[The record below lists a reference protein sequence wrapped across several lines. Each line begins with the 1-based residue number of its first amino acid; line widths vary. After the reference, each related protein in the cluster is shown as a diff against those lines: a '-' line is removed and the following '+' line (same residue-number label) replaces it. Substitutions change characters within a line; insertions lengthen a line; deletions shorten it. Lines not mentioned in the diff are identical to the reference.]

1 MIKNYLTVAIRNLM
15 RHKLYT
21 SINVLGLAIGL
32 ACGILILLYIQQEFA
47 VNRSHTLG
55 DRIYKVIREER
66 SSTQTTYSSG
76 TSGALG
82 PVLKET
88 FPEVETTVRIW
99 RRGGWGVSAK
109 YGERTGQY
117 SFALVDD
124 NFLDVFD
131 FPLIKGDLETAFRT
145 PYSVVI
151 TDDMAQHL
159 FGDIDPMG
167 KTFSIDNVS
176 FPGEYTVTGIVKAPH
191 LSSGLYFQILS
202 TTIPSVEETQDV
214 WTLWRPTQSWR
225 PVNTYVLLKT
235 GQNAETLQAKM
246 QSLIKQYMGD
256 EVAAQHKSHW
266 PHYPLQSLIKQYMGD
281 EVAAKNT
288 YYLQPLHR
296 VYLHGESDFN
306 PTADSPM
313 QHIYMLAAIGLILV
327 VIACVNFTNLAT
339 ARAVTRKREVG
350 VRKVVGAHRPQLMVQ
365 FLSESLLLTC
375 SALLIALALV
385 EICLPL
391 FNQFVR
397 GDLHLNAAIVMAGA
411 PAVLALTLLVGLLAG
426 WYPAFF
432 LSSFRPVTALKSSA
446 SSSPGSTGL
455 KKGLVVFQFGMS
467 ILLVICT
474 LVVYQQLRF
483 IDTKDMGFARDHIV
497 SLPIFVQDFAGEPN
511 PQKRLSARHQMV
523 KQVFLEHPNILSA
536 SALRYRIIG
545 YSGRLRLAWPDG
557 DRTKERTFR
566 INEVDDSF
574 FETFEIPVL
583 RGRAFSAAIASDT
596 SQAIILNETAVRLL
610 GWEDDPIGKQIV
622 LPAYDNLS
630 LTVIGVVKDYH
641 NLTLREEIAPMGFL
655 ARWKMFYALA
665 LRIRPENTAQ
675 TLSFLETQ
683 WKRFV
688 PDVPFEYHFLDE
700 IIDWIY
706 FNEQLTGKMLG
717 IFSLLAIFVACLG
730 LFGLAAFMVQSRTKE
745 IGVRKVLG
753 ASTSHLVM
761 LLSRE
766 FIFLVLLANGIA
778 WPIAYYLMH
787 NWLSGF
793 AYQTDLNALP
803 FVASAIMAL
812 IIAFGTVSM
821 QAIRAARSNPIDALR
836 YE

>member
-32 ACGILILLYIQQEFA
+32 ACSILILLYIQQEFA

-66 SSTQTTYSSG
+66 GSTQTTYGSG

-82 PVLKET
+82 PALKET
-88 FPEVETTVRIW
+88 FPEVETTGRIW
-99 RRGGWGVSAK
+99 RWGVSAQ
-109 YGERTGQY
+109 YGERQGRY
-117 SFALVDD
+117 LLALIDD

-131 FPLIKGDLETAFRT
+131 FPLINGDLETAFRT

-151 TDDMAQHL
+151 SDDMAQHL

-176 FPGEYTVTGIVKAPH
+176 FPGEYTVTGIVKAPP
-191 LSSGLYFQILS
+191 LSSRLYFEILS
-202 TTIPSVEETQDV
+202 TTMTPVLETQEV
-214 WTLWRPTQSWR
+214 WTMWRPLQSWR
-225 PVNTYVLLKT
+225 PVNTYVLLKA
-235 GQNAETLQAKM
+235 GQTAETLQAKM

-256 EVAAQHKSHW
+256 EVA
-266 PHYPLQSLIKQYMGD
+266 
-281 EVAAKNT
+281 EKNA
-288 YYLQPLHR
+288 YHLQPLHR
-296 VYLHGESDFN
+296 VYLYRESDFN
-306 PTADSPM
+306 PTANSPIEK
-313 QHIYMLAAIGLILV
+313 IYMLAAIGLILV

-385 EICLPL
+385 ELFLPL

-397 GDLHLNAAIVMAGA
+397 GDLHLNATTVMVGA

-446 SSSPGSTGL
+446 SSSSGSTGL

-474 LVVYQQLRF
+474 LIVYQQLRF
-483 IDTKDMGFARDHIV
+483 IETKDMGFARDHIV
-497 SLPIFVQDFAGEPN
+497 MLRIFLRDFQKEPN
-511 PQKRLSARHQMV
+511 PQMRLSARHQMV
-523 KQVFLEHPNILSA
+523 KQVFLEHPNILSV
-536 SALRYRIIG
+536 SALRYDIAG
-545 YSGRLRLAWPDG
+545 YGGRPRLIWPDG
-557 DRTKERTFR
+557 DRTKERTLR

-574 FETFEIPVL
+574 FETFNIPVL
-583 RGRAFSAAIASDT
+583 RGRAFSADVASDT

-610 GWEDDPIGKQIV
+610 GWEDDPIGKQIES
-622 LPAYDNLS
+622 PGFPNKT

-641 NLTLREEIAPMGFL
+641 SLTLREEIAPMGFV
-655 ARWKMFYALA
+655 ARWRLFYSLA
-665 LRIRPENTAQ
+665 LRIRSENTAQ

-683 WKRFV
+683 WKHFV
-688 PDVPFEYHFLDE
+688 PDAPFEHMFLDE
-700 IIDWIY
+700 RIDGIY
-706 FNEQLTGKMLG
+706 INEQLTGKMLG
-717 IFSLLAIFVACLG
+717 VFSLLAIFVACLG

-753 ASTSHLVM
+753 ASTPHLVL

-766 FIFLVLLANGIA
+766 FLFLVLLANGIA

-787 NWLSGF
+787 DWLSGF
-793 AYQTDLNALP
+793 AYQTALNVLP

-812 IIAFGTVSM
+812 IIAFGTVSI

>member
-47 VNRSHTLG
+47 VNRAHTLG
-55 DRIYKVIREER
+55 DRIYKVIREQR
-66 SSTQTTYSSG
+66 GSTQTTYEEG

-82 PVLKET
+82 PVVKET

-99 RRGGWGVSAK
+99 RWTVSTQ
-109 YGERTGQY
+109 YGERKGRY
-117 SFALVDD
+117 SFALIDD

-159 FGDIDPMG
+159 FGDADPMG
-167 KTFSIDNVS
+167 RTFSIDNRS

-191 LSSGLYFQILS
+191 LSSGFYFQILS
-202 TTIPSVEETQDV
+202 TTIPPVEETQEA
-214 WTLWRPTQSWR
+214 WAMWRPTQSWR
-225 PVNTYVLLKT
+225 PVRTFVLLKA

-246 QSLIKQYMGD
+246 QPLIKQYMGD
-256 EVAAQHKSHW
+256 
-266 PHYPLQSLIKQYMGD
+266 D
-281 EVAAKNT
+281 VAAKNT
-288 YYLQPLHR
+288 YHLQPLHR
-296 VYLHGESDFN
+296 VYLYGESDFN
-306 PTADSPM
+306 PTANSPI
-313 QHIYMLAAIGLILV
+313 QQIYMLTAIGLILV

-350 VRKVVGAHRPQLMVQ
+350 VRKVVGAHRPQLMIQ
-365 FLSESLLLTC
+365 FLSESLLLT
-375 SALLIALALV
+375 SAALLIALALV
-385 EICLPL
+385 ELSLPL

-397 GDLHLNAAIVMAGA
+397 GYDLHLNATTVLAGA

-446 SSSPGSTGL
+446 SSSSGSTGL

-483 IDTKDMGFARDHIV
+483 IETKDMGFARDHIV
-497 SLPIFVQDFAGEPN
+497 RLPIFVHDFAGEPN
-511 PQKRLSARHQMV
+511 PQMRLSARHQMV
-523 KQVFLEHPNILSA
+523 KQAFLEHPNILSA
-536 SALRYRIIG
+536 SALRYDITG

-557 DRTKERTFR
+557 DPTKERTFR

-574 FETFEIPVL
+574 FETFDIPVL
-583 RGRAFSAAIASDT
+583 RGRAFSADVASDT

-655 ARWKMFYALA
+655 ARWKMFYSLV
-665 LRIRPENTAQ
+665 LRIRPEETAQ

-688 PDVPFEYHFLDE
+688 PDAPFEHHFLDE
-700 IIDWIY
+700 IIDWVY

-753 ASTSHLVM
+753 ASTPHLVM

-766 FIFLVLLANGIA
+766 FIFLVLLANLIA
-778 WPIAYYLMH
+778 WPIAYYLMRD
-787 NWLSGF
+787 WLSGF
-793 AYQTDLNALP
+793 AYQTDLNILP
-803 FVASAIMAL
+803 FVTSAIMAL

>member
-32 ACGILILLYIQQEFA
+32 ACGILILLYIQQEFSVDRTHA
-47 VNRSHTLG
+47 LG

-66 SSTQTTYSSG
+66 GSTQTTYEEG

-82 PVLKET
+82 PVLEET

-99 RRGGWGVSAK
+99 RWGVSAK
-109 YGERTGQY
+109 YGDHKNLYTL
-117 SFALVDD
+117 ALVDD

-131 FPLIKGDLETAFRT
+131 FPFIKGDPKTAFRT
-145 PYSVVI
+145 PYSAVI

-159 FGDIDPMG
+159 FGDADPMG
-167 KTFSIDNVS
+167 QTVSVDNRN

-191 LSSGLYFQILS
+191 LLS
-202 TTIPSVEETQDV
+202 DLQFHLLTTTIPSVEETQEV
-214 WTLWRPTQSWR
+214 WTVWLPRQSWR
-225 PVNTYVLLKT
+225 PVKTFVLLKV
-235 GQNAETLQAKM
+235 GQTAEILQAKM
-246 QSLIKQYMGD
+246 Q
-256 EVAAQHKSHW
+256 
-266 PHYPLQSLIKQYMGD
+266 PLIKQYMGD

-288 YYLQPLHR
+288 YHLQPLHR
-296 VYLHGESDFN
+296 VYLYGESDFN
-306 PTADSPM
+306 PAANSPI
-313 QHIYMLAAIGLILV
+313 QQIYMLVAIGLILV

-339 ARAVTRKREVG
+339 ARAVTRQREVG

-385 EICLPL
+385 ELCLPL

-397 GDLHLNAAIVMAGA
+397 GDLHLNADTVIIGA

-446 SSSPGSTGL
+446 SSSSGSTGL

-483 IDTKDMGFARDHIV
+483 IDTKDMGFTRDHIV
-497 SLPIFVQDFAGEPN
+497 SLPIFAHDRQHEFD

-536 SALRYRIIG
+536 SALRYDISG
-545 YSGRLRLAWPDG
+545 YGGRPRLIWPDG
-557 DRTKERTFR
+557 DRTKERTIR

-574 FETFEIPVL
+574 FETFNIPVL
-583 RGRAFSAAIASDT
+583 RGRAFSADVASDT

-610 GWEDDPIGKQIV
+610 GWEDDPIGKQIL
-622 LPAYDNLS
+622 LPAYGNLPP

-641 NLTLREEIAPMGFL
+641 GLTLREEIAPMGFIGKWRL
-655 ARWKMFYALA
+655 FVSLA

-683 WKRFV
+683 WKHFL
-688 PDVPFEYHFLDE
+688 PEVPFASHFLDE
-700 IIDWIY
+700 IIQWYY

-717 IFSLLAIFVACLG
+717 VFSLLAIFVACLG

-753 ASTSHLVM
+753 ASTPHLVI

-766 FIFLVLLANGIA
+766 FILLILLANLIA
-778 WPIAYYLMH
+778 WPIAYYLMRD
-787 NWLSGF
+787 WLSGF
-793 AYQTDLNALP
+793 AYQTNLNVLP

-812 IIAFGTVSM
+812 IIAFGTVSL

>member
-1 MIKNYLTVAIRNLM
+1 M
-15 RHKLYT
+15 
-21 SINVLGLAIGL
+21 
-32 ACGILILLYIQQEFA
+32 
-47 VNRSHTLG
+47 
-55 DRIYKVIREER
+55 
-66 SSTQTTYSSG
+66 
-76 TSGALG
+76 
-82 PVLKET
+82 
-88 FPEVETTVRIW
+88 
-99 RRGGWGVSAK
+99 
-109 YGERTGQY
+109 
-117 SFALVDD
+117 
-124 NFLDVFD
+124 
-131 FPLIKGDLETAFRT
+131 
-145 PYSVVI
+145 
-151 TDDMAQHL
+151 
-159 FGDIDPMG
+159 
-167 KTFSIDNVS
+167 
-176 FPGEYTVTGIVKAPH
+176 
-191 LSSGLYFQILS
+191 
-202 TTIPSVEETQDV
+202 
-214 WTLWRPTQSWR
+214 
-225 PVNTYVLLKT
+225 
-235 GQNAETLQAKM
+235 
-246 QSLIKQYMGD
+246 
-256 EVAAQHKSHW
+256 
-266 PHYPLQSLIKQYMGD
+266 
-281 EVAAKNT
+281 
-288 YYLQPLHR
+288 
-296 VYLHGESDFN
+296 
-306 PTADSPM
+306 
-313 QHIYMLAAIGLILV
+313 
-327 VIACVNFTNLAT
+327 
-339 ARAVTRKREVG
+339 
-350 VRKVVGAHRPQLMVQ
+350 VGAHRWQLMVQ

-375 SALLIALALV
+375 AALLIALALV
-385 EICLPL
+385 ETCLPL

-397 GDLHLNAAIVMAGA
+397 GDLHLNAATVIAGA
-411 PAVLALTLLVGLLAG
+411 PAALALSLLVGLLAG

-446 SSSPGSTGL
+446 FSSPGSAWL
-455 KKGLVVFQFGMS
+455 KKGLVIFQFGMS

-483 IDTKDMGFARDHIV
+483 IDTKDMGFTRDHIV
-497 SLPIFVQDFAGEPN
+497 SLPIFVRDFMKDSN

-536 SALRYRIIG
+536 SALRYEITG
-545 YSGRLRLAWPDG
+545 YSGRLRLVWPDG
-557 DRTKERTFR
+557 DPTKERTFR

-574 FETFEIPVL
+574 FETFDIPVL
-583 RGRAFSAAIASDT
+583 RGRAFSADVASDT

-630 LTVIGVVKDYH
+630 LIVIGVVKDYH

-655 ARWKMFYALA
+655 ARWKMFYTLA

-688 PDVPFEYHFLDE
+688 PDAPFEYHFLDE
-700 IIDWIY
+700 VIDWIY

-717 IFSLLAIFVACLG
+717 VFSLLAIFVACLG

-778 WPIAYYLMH
+778 WPIAYYLMRD
-787 NWLSGF
+787 WLSGF
-793 AYQTDLNALP
+793 AYQTDLNVVP

-812 IIAFGTVSM
+812 IIAFGTVSI

>member
-21 SINVLGLAIGL
+21 SINILGLAIGL

-47 VNRSHTLG
+47 VNRAHTLG

-66 SSTQTTYSSG
+66 SSTQTTYEEG

-82 PVLKET
+82 PVVKET

-99 RRGGWGVSAK
+99 RWTVSTQ
-109 YGERTGQY
+109 YGERKDRY
-117 SFALVDD
+117 SFALIDD

-131 FPLIKGDLETAFRT
+131 FPLIKGDPETAFRT

-159 FGDIDPMG
+159 FGDADPMG
-167 KTFSIDNVS
+167 QTFSIDNRS

-191 LSSGLYFQILS
+191 LSSGFYFQILS
-202 TTIPSVEETQDV
+202 TTIPPVEETQEA
-214 WTLWRPTQSWR
+214 WAMWRPTQSWR
-225 PVNTYVLLKT
+225 PVRTFVLLKA
-235 GQNAETLQAKM
+235 GQNAETLQTKM
-246 QSLIKQYMGD
+246 QPLIKQYMGD
-256 EVAAQHKSHW
+256 DVA
-266 PHYPLQSLIKQYMGD
+266 
-281 EVAAKNT
+281 EKNT

-296 VYLHGESDFN
+296 VYLYGESDFN
-306 PTADSPM
+306 PAANSPI
-313 QHIYMLAAIGLILV
+313 QQIYMLAAIGLILV

-375 SALLIALALV
+375 AALLIALALV
-385 EICLPL
+385 EISLPL

-397 GDLHLNAAIVMAGA
+397 GYDLHLNATTVLAGA

-446 SSSPGSTGL
+446 SSSSGSTGL

-483 IDTKDMGFARDHIV
+483 IETKDMGFARDHIV
-497 SLPIFVQDFAGEPN
+497 RLPIFVHDFAGEPN
-511 PQKRLSARHQMV
+511 PQMRLSARHQMV
-523 KQVFLEHPNILSA
+523 KQAFLEHPNILSA
-536 SALRYRIIG
+536 SALRYDITG

-557 DRTKERTFR
+557 DPTKERTFR

-574 FETFEIPVL
+574 FETFDIPVL
-583 RGRAFSAAIASDT
+583 RGRAFSADVASDT

-655 ARWKMFYALA
+655 ARWKMFYSLV
-665 LRIRPENTAQ
+665 LRIRPEETAQ

-688 PDVPFEYHFLDE
+688 PDAPFEHHFLDE
-700 IIDWIY
+700 IIDWVY

-717 IFSLLAIFVACLG
+717 VFSLLAIFVACLG

-753 ASTSHLVM
+753 ASTPHLVM

-766 FIFLVLLANGIA
+766 FIFLVLLANLIA
-778 WPIAYYLMH
+778 WPIAYYLMRD
-787 NWLSGF
+787 WLSGF
-793 AYQTDLNALP
+793 AYQTDLNVLP
-803 FVASAIMAL
+803 FVASAILAL

>member
-55 DRIYKVIREER
+55 DRIYKVIREQR
-66 SSTQTTYSSG
+66 GSTQTSYTEG

-82 PVLKET
+82 PVLEET

-99 RRGGWGVSAK
+99 RWTVSVQ
-109 YGERTGQY
+109 YGERKDRY
-117 SFALVDD
+117 LLAMVDD

-131 FPLIKGDLETAFRT
+131 FPLIKGDLETAFHT

-159 FGDIDPMG
+159 FGDMDPMG
-167 KTFSIDNVS
+167 KTFSIDNRS

-191 LSSGLYFQILS
+191 LSSGLYFEILS
-202 TTIPSVEETQDV
+202 TTIPSVEETQEV

-225 PVNTYVLLKT
+225 PVKTFVLLKA

-246 QSLIKQYMGD
+246 QPLIT
-256 EVAAQHKSHW
+256 
-266 PHYPLQSLIKQYMGD
+266 QYMGD

-296 VYLHGESDFN
+296 MYLYGESDFN
-306 PTADSPM
+306 PAADSPM

-365 FLSESLLLTC
+365 FLTESLLLT
-375 SALLIALALV
+375 SAALLIALALV
-385 EICLPL
+385 EIFLPL

-397 GDLHLNAAIVMAGA
+397 GDLHLNAATVIAGA

-432 LSSFRPVTALKSSA
+432 LSSFRPVTALKGSA
-446 SSSPGSTGL
+446 SSSSGSTGM

-474 LVVYQQLRF
+474 LIVYQQLRF

-523 KQVFLEHPNILSA
+523 KQVFLEHPNILNA
-536 SALRYRIIG
+536 SALRYEITG
-545 YSGRLRLAWPDG
+545 YSGRLRLAWPEG

-583 RGRAFSAAIASDT
+583 RGRAFSADVASDT

-683 WKRFV
+683 WKHFV
-688 PDVPFEYHFLDE
+688 PDAPFEYHFLDE
-700 IIDWIY
+700 VIDWIY

-717 IFSLLAIFVACLG
+717 VFSLLAIFVACLG

-753 ASTSHLVM
+753 ASTPHLVM

-766 FIFLVLLANGIA
+766 FIFLVLLANLIA
-778 WPIAYYLMH
+778 WPIAYYLMRD
-787 NWLSGF
+787 WLSGF
-793 AYQTDLNALP
+793 AYQTDLNVLP
-803 FVASAIMAL
+803 FIASAIMAL

>member
-55 DRIYKVIREER
+55 DRIYKVIREQR
-66 SSTQTTYSSG
+66 GSTQTTYGEG

-82 PVLKET
+82 PVLEET

-99 RRGGWGVSAK
+99 QWLVSAQ
-109 YGERTGQY
+109 YGEHKNQY
-117 SFALVDD
+117 TLALVDD

-131 FPLIKGDLETAFRT
+131 FPLIRGDSETVFRL

-159 FGDIDPMG
+159 FGDADPMG
-167 KTFSIDNVS
+167 QIISVDNRYM
-176 FPGEYTVTGIVKAPH
+176 PGEYTVTGIVKAPQ
-191 LSSGLYFQILS
+191 LSSELYFHLLT
-202 TTIPSVEETQDV
+202 TTIPSAGRTPE
-214 WTLWRPTQSWR
+214 LWKMWLPGQSWR
-225 PVNTYVLLKT
+225 PVNTYVLLKA
-235 GQNAETLQAKM
+235 GQNAETLKTKM
-246 QSLIKQYMGD
+246 QSLI
-256 EVAAQHKSHW
+256 V
-266 PHYPLQSLIKQYMGD
+266 QYMGD

-288 YYLQPLHR
+288 YHLQPLHR
-296 VYLHGESDFN
+296 VYLYGESDFN

-313 QHIYMLAAIGLILV
+313 QQIYMLAAIGLIVV

-365 FLSESLLLTC
+365 FLTESLILTC
-375 SALLIALALV
+375 AALLIALTLV
-385 EICLPL
+385 EIFLPL

-397 GDLHLNAAIVMAGA
+397 GDLHLNMATVIAGTPAA
-411 PAVLALTLLVGLLAG
+411 LALTLLVGLLAG
-426 WYPAFF
+426 WYPALF
-432 LSSFRPVTALKSSA
+432 LSSVSPVTVLKSK
-446 SSSPGSTGL
+446 SSSSSGSTGL
-455 KKGLVVFQFGMS
+455 KKGLVIFQFGMS
-467 ILLVICT
+467 IFLVICT
-474 LVVYQQLRF
+474 LIVYQQLRF

-497 SLPIFVQDFAGEPN
+497 SLPIFAHGREHEPF
-511 PQKRLSARHQMV
+511 PHKRLSARHQMV

-536 SALRYRIIG
+536 SALRFDITG
-545 YSGRLRLAWPDG
+545 YSGRLRLIWPEG

-566 INEVDDSF
+566 ISEVDDSF
-574 FETFEIPVL
+574 FETFDIPL
-583 RGRAFSAAIASDT
+583 LLGRTFSADVASDAF
-596 SQAIILNETAVRLL
+596 QAIILNETAVRMI
-610 GWEDDPIGKQIV
+610 GWEEDPIGKQIL
-622 LPAYDNLS
+622 LPAYGNRS

-641 NLTLREEIAPMGFL
+641 SLTLREEIAPMGFIGDWRL
-655 ARWKMFYALA
+655 FVSLV
-665 LRIRPENTAQ
+665 LRIRPKNTEQ
-675 TLSFLETQ
+675 TLSFLEMQ

-688 PDVPFEYHFLDE
+688 PDAPFEYHFLDE
-700 IIDWIY
+700 MIDWIY

-717 IFSLLAIFVACLG
+717 VFSLLAIFVACLG
-730 LFGLAAFMVQSRTKE
+730 LFGLAAFTVQSRTKE

-753 ASTSHLVM
+753 ASTPHLVM

-766 FIFLVLLANGIA
+766 FMLLILLANLIA
-778 WPIAYYLMH
+778 WPIAYYLMRD
-787 NWLSGF
+787 WLSGF
-793 AYQTDLNALP
+793 AYQTNLNVLP
-803 FVASAIMAL
+803 FAASAIMAL

-821 QAIRAARSNPIDALR
+821 QAIRAARSNPIEALR

>member
-21 SINVLGLAIGL
+21 AINVLGLAIGL

-55 DRIYKVIREER
+55 DRIYKVIREQR
-66 SSTQTTYSSG
+66 GSTQTTYTEG
-76 TSGALG
+76 ISGALG

-99 RRGGWGVSAK
+99 RWTVSAQ
-109 YGERTGQY
+109 YGERKGQY
-117 SFALVDD
+117 RFGLVDD

-159 FGDIDPMG
+159 FGDTDPMG
-167 KTFSIDNVS
+167 KTVSIDNVS

-191 LSSGLYFQILS
+191 LSSGLYFEILS
-202 TTIPSVEETQDV
+202 TTIPPVEETQEV

-225 PVNTYVLLKT
+225 PVKTFLLLKA

-246 QSLIKQYMGD
+246 QPLLRSYMGN
-256 EVAAQHKSHW
+256 EVA
-266 PHYPLQSLIKQYMGD
+266 
-281 EVAAKNT
+281 EKNT

-306 PTADSPM
+306 PAADSPM

-350 VRKVVGAHRPQLMVQ
+350 VRKVVGAHRLQLMVQ
-365 FLSESLLLTC
+365 FLTESLLLTC

-385 EICLPL
+385 ELCLPL

-411 PAVLALTLLVGLLAG
+411 PAVLALTLAVGLLAG

-432 LSSFRPVTALKSSA
+432 LSSFSPVTVLKSSA
-446 SSSPGSTGL
+446 FSSPGSTGL
-455 KKGLVVFQFGMS
+455 RKGLVVFQFGMS

-474 LVVYQQLRF
+474 LIVYQQLQF
-483 IDTKDMGFARDHIV
+483 IETKDMGFARDHIV
-497 SLPIFVQDFAGEPN
+497 SLPIFVPDFLQEPN

-536 SALRYRIIG
+536 SALRYNITG
-545 YSGRLRLAWPDG
+545 YSGRSRLIWPDG
-557 DRTKERTFR
+557 DRTKERTLYV
-566 INEVDDSF
+566 NEVDDSF
-574 FETFEIPVL
+574 FETFDIPVL
-583 RGRAFSAAIASDT
+583 RGRAFSAAVASDT

-610 GWEDDPIGKQIV
+610 GWEDDPIGKQIES
-622 LPAYDNLS
+622 PAFTKKT

-641 NLTLREEIAPMGFL
+641 NLSLREEIAPTGFV
-655 ARWKMFYALA
+655 ARWELFYSLV

-688 PDVPFEYHFLDE
+688 PEEPFEYHFLDE
-700 IIDWIY
+700 IIDWVY

-787 NWLSGF
+787 DWLSGF
-793 AYQTDLNALP
+793 AYQTDLNVLP
-803 FVASAIMAL
+803 FVASVIMAL
-812 IIAFGTVSM
+812 IIAFGTVSI

>member
-1 MIKNYLTVAIRNLM
+1 MIKNYFVVAIRNLM

-32 ACGILILLYIQQEFA
+32 ACGILILLYIQQEFS
-47 VNRSHTLG
+47 VDRTHTLS

-66 SSTQTTYSSG
+66 GSTQTTYGSG
-76 TSGALG
+76 TSGGLG

-99 RRGGWGVSAK
+99 RWTVPAQ
-109 YGERTGQY
+109 YGERQSQY
-117 SFALVDD
+117 LLALIDD

-131 FPLIKGDLETAFRT
+131 FPLIKGDPETAFRT
-145 PYSVVI
+145 PYSAVI

-167 KTFSIDNVS
+167 KTFSIDSHS
-176 FPGEYTVTGIVKAPH
+176 FPGEYTVTGIVKAPPQA
-191 LSSGLYFQILS
+191 SNLYFEILT
-202 TTIPSVEETQDV
+202 TTIPPVEETQDV

-225 PVNTYVLLKT
+225 PVNTYVLLKA
-235 GQNAETLQAKM
+235 GQNAETLQTKM
-246 QSLIKQYMGD
+246 QPLIKQYMGD
-256 EVAAQHKSHW
+256 EVAEKNAYH
-266 PHYPLQSLIKQYMGD
+266 LQS
-281 EVAAKNT
+281 
-288 YYLQPLHR
+288 LHR

-306 PTADSPM
+306 PTANSPI
-313 QHIYMLAAIGLILV
+313 QKIYMLAAIGLIVV
-327 VIACVNFTNLAT
+327 VIAGVNFTNLTT
-339 ARAVTRKREVG
+339 ARAVTRQREVG

-365 FLSESLLLTC
+365 FLTESLLLTC
-375 SALLIALALV
+375 AALLIALTLV
-385 EICLPL
+385 ELSLPL

-397 GDLHLNAAIVMAGA
+397 GDLHLNEAMVMAGA

-446 SSSPGSTGL
+446 SSASGSTGMR
-455 KKGLVVFQFGMS
+455 KGLVIFQFGMS

-474 LVVYQQLRF
+474 LIVYQQLRF
-483 IDTKDMGFARDHIV
+483 METKDMGFARDHIV
-497 SLPIFVQDFAGEPN
+497 MLRIFLRDFQKEPN
-511 PQKRLSARHQMV
+511 PQMRLSARHQMV
-523 KQVFLEHPNILSA
+523 KQAFLEHPNILSA
-536 SALRYRIIG
+536 SALRYDIAG
-545 YSGRLRLAWPDG
+545 YGGRPRLIWPDG
-557 DRTKERTFR
+557 DRTKERTIR

-574 FETFEIPVL
+574 FETFNIPVL
-583 RGRAFSAAIASDT
+583 RGRAFSADVASDT

-610 GWEDDPIGKQIV
+610 GWEDDPIGKQIET
-622 LPAYDNLS
+622 PAFNNQT

-641 NLTLREEIAPMGFL
+641 SLSLREEIAPMGFV
-655 ARWKMFYALA
+655 ARWRLFYSLA
-665 LRIRPENTAQ
+665 LRIRPEETAQ

-688 PDVPFEYHFLDE
+688 PDAPVEYMFLDE
-700 IIDWIY
+700 RIDWIY
-706 FNEQLTGKMLG
+706 FDEQLTGKMLG
-717 IFSLLAIFVACLG
+717 VFSLLAIFVACLG

-753 ASTSHLVM
+753 ASTSHLVI

-766 FIFLVLLANGIA
+766 FMLLILLANLIA

-787 NWLSGF
+787 DWLSGF
-793 AYQTDLNALP
+793 AYQTDLNVLP

-812 IIAFGTVSM
+812 IIAFGTVSI

>member
-47 VNRSHTLG
+47 VNRAHTLG
-55 DRIYKVIREER
+55 DRIYKVIREQR
-66 SSTQTTYSSG
+66 GSTQTSYTEG

-82 PVLKET
+82 PVLEET

-99 RRGGWGVSAK
+99 RWTVSVQ
-109 YGERTGQY
+109 YGERKDRY
-117 SFALVDD
+117 LLAMVDD

-131 FPLIKGDLETAFRT
+131 FPLIKGDLETAFHT

-159 FGDIDPMG
+159 FGDMDPMG
-167 KTFSIDNVS
+167 KTFSIDNRS

-191 LSSGLYFQILS
+191 LSSDLYFEILS
-202 TTIPSVEETQDV
+202 TTIPSVEETQEV

-225 PVNTYVLLKT
+225 PVKTFVLLKA

-246 QSLIKQYMGD
+246 QPLIT
-256 EVAAQHKSHW
+256 
-266 PHYPLQSLIKQYMGD
+266 QYMGD

-296 VYLHGESDFN
+296 VYLYGESDFN

-313 QHIYMLAAIGLILV
+313 RHIYMLAAIGLILV

-365 FLSESLLLTC
+365 FLTESLLLTC

-385 EICLPL
+385 ELCLPL

-397 GDLHLNAAIVMAGA
+397 GDLHLNATTVIAGT

-432 LSSFRPVTALKSSA
+432 LSSFRPVTALKGSA
-446 SSSPGSTGL
+446 SSSSGSTGL

-474 LVVYQQLRF
+474 LIVYQQLRF
-483 IDTKDMGFARDHIV
+483 IETKDMGFARDHIV
-497 SLPIFVQDFAGEPN
+497 SLPIFVPDFSGEPN

-523 KQVFLEHPNILSA
+523 KQVFLEHPNILNA
-536 SALRYRIIG
+536 SALRYEITG

-557 DRTKERTFR
+557 DPTKERTFR

-583 RGRAFSAAIASDT
+583 RGRAFSADVASDT

-655 ARWKMFYALA
+655 ARWKMFYSLA

-683 WKRFV
+683 WKHFV
-688 PDVPFEYHFLDE
+688 PDAPFEYHFLDE
-700 IIDWIY
+700 MIDWVY

-717 IFSLLAIFVACLG
+717 VFSLLAIFVACLG

-766 FIFLVLLANGIA
+766 FIFLVLFANLIA
-778 WPIAYYLMH
+778 WPIAYYLMRD
-787 NWLSGF
+787 WLSGF
-793 AYQTDLNALP
+793 AYQTDLNVLP

-836 YE
+836 DE

>member
-32 ACGILILLYIQQEFA
+32 ACGILILLYIQQEFS
-47 VNRSHTLG
+47 VDRSHTLG
-55 DRIYKVIREER
+55 DRIYKVIREQR
-66 SSTQTTYSSG
+66 GSTQTTYEEG
-76 TSGALG
+76 TSGPLG
-82 PVLKET
+82 PVLEET

-99 RRGGWGVSAK
+99 QWLVSAQ
-109 YGERTGQY
+109 YGDRKNQY
-117 SFALVDD
+117 TLALVDD

-131 FPLIKGDLETAFRT
+131 FPLIKGDSETVFRL

-159 FGDIDPMG
+159 FGDADPMG
-167 KTFSIDNVS
+167 KTVSVDNRYML
-176 FPGEYTVTGIVKAPH
+176 GDYTVTGIVKAPQR
-191 LSSGLYFQILS
+191 SSELYFHLLT
-202 TTIPSVEETQDV
+202 TTIPSAGRTPE
-214 WTLWRPTQSWR
+214 LWKTWLPGQSWR
-225 PVNTYVLLKT
+225 PVNTYVLLKV
-235 GQNAETLQAKM
+235 GQNAETLKTKM
-246 QSLIKQYMGD
+246 
-256 EVAAQHKSHW
+256 
-266 PHYPLQSLIKQYMGD
+266 QSLIKQYMGD

-288 YYLQPLHR
+288 YHLQPLHR

-306 PTADSPM
+306 PTADSPI
-313 QHIYMLAAIGLILV
+313 QQIYILTAIGLILV

-365 FLSESLLLTC
+365 FLTESLLLTC

-385 EICLPL
+385 ELCLPL

-397 GDLHLNAAIVMAGA
+397 GDLHLNMATVIAGTPAA
-411 PAVLALTLLVGLLAG
+411 LALTLLVGLLAG

-432 LSSFRPVTALKSSA
+432 LSSVSPVTVLKSK
-446 SSSPGSTGL
+446 SSSSSGSAWL
-455 KKGLVVFQFGMS
+455 KKGLVIFQFGMS

-474 LVVYQQLRF
+474 LIVYQQLRF
-483 IDTKDMGFARDHIV
+483 IDTKDMGFTRDHIV
-497 SLPIFVQDFAGEPN
+497 SLPIFAHGREHEPF
-511 PQKRLSARHQMV
+511 PHKRLSARHQMV

-536 SALRYRIIG
+536 SALRFDITG
-545 YSGRLRLAWPDG
+545 YSGRLRLVWPEG
-557 DRTKERTFR
+557 NRTKERTFR
-566 INEVDDSF
+566 ISEVDDSF
-574 FETFEIPVL
+574 FETFNIPVL
-583 RGRAFSAAIASDT
+583 LGRAFSADVASDAF
-596 SQAIILNETAVRLL
+596 QAIILNETAVRLL
-610 GWEDDPIGKQIV
+610 GWEEDPIGKQIL
-622 LPAYDNLS
+622 LPAYGNRS

-641 NLTLREEIAPMGFL
+641 SLTLREEIAPMGFIGDWRL
-655 ARWKMFYALA
+655 FVSLV
-665 LRIRPENTAQ
+665 LRVRPENTAQ

-700 IIDWIY
+700 MIDWIY

-717 IFSLLAIFVACLG
+717 VFSLLAVFVACLG

-753 ASTSHLVM
+753 ASTPHLVI

-766 FIFLVLLANGIA
+766 FMLLILLANLIA
-778 WPIAYYLMH
+778 WPIAYYLMRD
-787 NWLSGF
+787 WLSGF
-793 AYQTDLNALP
+793 AYQTNLNILP

-812 IIAFGTVSM
+812 IIASGTVSL

>member
-32 ACGILILLYIQQEFA
+32 ACGILIVLYIQQEFA
-47 VNRSHTLG
+47 IDRTHTLG
-55 DRIYKVIREER
+55 DRIYKVIREQR
-66 SSTQTTYSSG
+66 GSTQTSYTEG

-82 PVLKET
+82 PVLEET
-88 FPEVETTVRIW
+88 FPEIETTVRIW
-99 RRGGWGVSAK
+99 RWTVSVQ
-109 YGERTGQY
+109 YGERKDRY
-117 SFALVDD
+117 LLALVDD
-124 NFLDVFD
+124 IFLDVFD
-131 FPLIKGDLETAFRT
+131 FPLIKGDPKTAFRT

-159 FGDIDPMG
+159 FGDTDPMG
-167 KTFSIDNVS
+167 KTVSIDSRS

-191 LSSGLYFQILS
+191 LSSNLYFQILS
-202 TTIPSVEETQDV
+202 TTIPSVAETQEV

-225 PVNTYVLLKT
+225 PVKTFVLLKA
-235 GQNAETLQAKM
+235 GQNAETLQTKM
-246 QSLIKQYMGD
+246 QPLIVQYMGD
-256 EVAAQHKSHW
+256 
-266 PHYPLQSLIKQYMGD
+266 D
-281 EVAAKNT
+281 VAAKNT

-296 VYLHGESDFN
+296 VYLYGESDFN
-306 PTADSPM
+306 PTANSPIEK
-313 QHIYMLAAIGLILV
+313 IYMLAAIGLILV

-365 FLSESLLLTC
+365 FLSESLLLT
-375 SALLIALALV
+375 SAALLIALALV
-385 EICLPL
+385 ELFLPL

-397 GDLHLNAAIVMAGA
+397 GDLHLNAATVMAGA

-432 LSSFRPVTALKSSA
+432 LSSFQPVTALKSSA
-446 SSSPGSTGL
+446 SSSSGSTGL

-474 LVVYQQLRF
+474 LIVYQQLRF
-483 IDTKDMGFARDHIV
+483 IETKDMGFARDHIV
-497 SLPIFVQDFAGEPN
+497 SLPIFVPDFSGEPN

-536 SALRYRIIG
+536 SALRYEITG

-557 DRTKERTFR
+557 DPTKERTFR

-583 RGRAFSAAIASDT
+583 RGRAFSADVASDT

-610 GWEDDPIGKQIV
+610 GWEEDPIGRQIV

-655 ARWKMFYALA
+655 ARWKMFYSLA

-688 PDVPFEYHFLDE
+688 PDAPFEYHFLDE

-706 FNEQLTGKMLG
+706 FNEQLTGKLLG
-717 IFSLLAIFVACLG
+717 VFSLLAIFVACLG

-753 ASTSHLVM
+753 ASTLHLVM

-766 FIFLVLLANGIA
+766 FMLLILLANLIA
-778 WPIAYYLMH
+778 WPIAYYLMRD
-787 NWLSGF
+787 WLSGF
-793 AYQTDLNALP
+793 AYQTDLNVLP

>member
-32 ACGILILLYIQQEFA
+32 ACGILILLYIQQEISIDRDHA
-47 VNRSHTLG
+47 LG

-66 SSTQTTYSSG
+66 SSTQTTYDEG

-82 PVLKET
+82 PVLEET

-99 RRGGWGVSAK
+99 RWGVSAK
-109 YGERTGQY
+109 YGDHKNLYTL
-117 SFALVDD
+117 ALVDD

-131 FPLIKGDLETAFRT
+131 FPLIKGDLETVFRL
-145 PYSVVI
+145 PYSAVI

-159 FGDIDPMG
+159 FGDTDPMG
-167 KTFSIDNVS
+167 QTISIENRN

-191 LSSGLYFQILS
+191 LLS
-202 TTIPSVEETQDV
+202 DLQFHLLTTTIPSVEETQET
-214 WTLWRPTQSWR
+214 WTMWRPTQSWR
-225 PVNTYVLLKT
+225 PVKTFLLLKA
-235 GQNAETLQAKM
+235 GQTTETLQAKM
-246 QSLIKQYMGD
+246 QPLIT
-256 EVAAQHKSHW
+256 
-266 PHYPLQSLIKQYMGD
+266 QYMGD

-296 VYLHGESDFN
+296 VYLYGESDFN
-306 PTADSPM
+306 PTANSPI
-313 QHIYMLAAIGLILV
+313 QQIYMLAAIGLIVV

-365 FLSESLLLTC
+365 FLTESLLLTC
-375 SALLIALALV
+375 AALLIALALV
-385 EICLPL
+385 ELCLPL

-397 GDLHLNAAIVMAGA
+397 GDLHLNAATVIAGA

-432 LSSFRPVTALKSSA
+432 LSSFRPVTALKGSA
-446 SSSPGSTGL
+446 SSSPGSKGL

-483 IDTKDMGFARDHIV
+483 TETKDMGFARDHIV
-497 SLPIFVQDFAGEPN
+497 SVPIFAHDREHEAVPL
-511 PQKRLSARHQMV
+511 KRLSARHQMV

-536 SALRYRIIG
+536 SALRYDISG
-545 YSGRLRLAWPDG
+545 YGGRPRLIWPDG
-557 DRTKERTFR
+557 DRTKEQTIR
-566 INEVDDSF
+566 INEVDNSF
-574 FETFEIPVL
+574 FETFDIPVL
-583 RGRAFSAAIASDT
+583 RGRAFSADVASDT

-622 LPAYDNLS
+622 SSSGNRS

-641 NLTLREEIAPMGFL
+641 SLTLREEIAPMGFVG
-655 ARWKMFYALA
+655 RWELFVWLA

-683 WKRFV
+683 WKHFV
-688 PDVPFEYHFLDE
+688 PEASFRYMFLDE
-700 IIDWIY
+700 IIQWYY
-706 FNEQLTGKMLG
+706 FNERLTGKMLG
-717 IFSLLAIFVACLG
+717 VFSLLAIFVACLG

-766 FIFLVLLANGIA
+766 FILLILLANLIA
-778 WPIAYYLMH
+778 WPIAYYLMRD
-787 NWLSGF
+787 WLSGF
-793 AYQTDLNALP
+793 AYQTGLNVLP
-803 FVASAIMAL
+803 FIVSAIMAL

-836 YE
+836 DE

>member
-47 VNRSHTLG
+47 IDRSHTLG
-55 DRIYKVIREER
+55 DRIYKVIREQR
-66 SSTQTTYSSG
+66 GSTQTTYEEG

-82 PVLKET
+82 PVLEET

-99 RRGGWGVSAK
+99 QWLVSAQ
-109 YGERTGQY
+109 YGEHKNQY
-117 SFALVDD
+117 TLALVDD
-124 NFLDVFD
+124 TFLDVFD
-131 FPLIKGDLETAFRT
+131 FPLIKGDPETAFRL

-159 FGDIDPMG
+159 FGDADPIG
-167 KTFSIDNVS
+167 KTISVDNRYM
-176 FPGEYTVTGIVKAPH
+176 PGEYTVTGIVKAPQ
-191 LSSGLYFQILS
+191 LSSELYFQLLT
-202 TTIPSVEETQDV
+202 TTIPSAGRTPE
-214 WTLWRPTQSWR
+214 LWKMWLPGQSWR
-225 PVNTYVLLKT
+225 PVNTYVLLKA
-235 GQNAETLQAKM
+235 GQNAETLKTKM
-246 QSLIKQYMGD
+246 QSLIVQYMGD
-256 EVAAQHKSHW
+256 
-266 PHYPLQSLIKQYMGD
+266 D
-281 EVAAKNT
+281 VAAKNT
-288 YYLQPLHR
+288 YHLQPLHR
-296 VYLHGESDFN
+296 VYLYGESDFN

-313 QHIYMLAAIGLILV
+313 QQIYMLTAIGLIVV

-365 FLSESLLLTC
+365 FLSESLILTC
-375 SALLIALALV
+375 AALLIALALV
-385 EICLPL
+385 EIFLPL

-397 GDLHLNAAIVMAGA
+397 GDLHLNATTVIAGT
-411 PAVLALTLLVGLLAG
+411 PAALAFTLLVGLLAG
-426 WYPAFF
+426 WYPALF
-432 LSSFRPVTALKSSA
+432 LSSVSPVTVLKSK
-446 SSSPGSTGL
+446 SSSSSGSTGL
-455 KKGLVVFQFGMS
+455 KKGLVIFQFGMS

-474 LVVYQQLRF
+474 LTVYQQLRF
-483 IDTKDMGFARDHIV
+483 IETKDMGFARDHIV
-497 SLPIFVQDFAGEPN
+497 SLPIFAHGRDHEVFPH
-511 PQKRLSARHQMV
+511 KRLSARHQMV

-536 SALRYRIIG
+536 SALRFDITG
-545 YSGRLRLAWPDG
+545 YSGRLRLVWPDG
-557 DRTKERTFR
+557 DRTKEQTFR
-566 INEVDDSF
+566 ISEVDDSF

-583 RGRAFSAAIASDT
+583 LGRTFSADVASDVF
-596 SQAIILNETAVRLL
+596 QAIILNETAVRLL

-622 LPAYDNLS
+622 LPAYGNRS
-630 LTVIGVVKDYH
+630 PTVIGVVKDYH
-641 NLTLREEIAPMGFL
+641 SLTLREEIAPMGFIGDWRL
-655 ARWKMFYALA
+655 FVSLA
-665 LRIRPENTAQ
+665 LRIRSENTAQ
-675 TLSFLETQ
+675 TLSFLEMQ

-688 PDVPFEYHFLDE
+688 PDAPFEYHFLDE
-700 IIDWIY
+700 MIDWIY

-717 IFSLLAIFVACLG
+717 VFSLLAIFVACLG

-766 FIFLVLLANGIA
+766 FMLLILLANLIA
-778 WPIAYYLMH
+778 WPIAYYLMRD
-787 NWLSGF
+787 WLSGF
-793 AYQTDLNALP
+793 AYQTDLNVLP
-803 FVASAIMAL
+803 FAASAIMAL

-821 QAIRAARSNPIDALR
+821 QAIRAARSNPIEALR

>member
-1 MIKNYLTVAIRNLM
+1 MIKNYFVVAIRNLM

-47 VNRSHTLG
+47 VDRDHALG

-66 SSTQTTYSSG
+66 SSTQTTYEEG

-99 RRGGWGVSAK
+99 QWLVSAQ
-109 YGERTGQY
+109 YGDRKNRYTL
-117 SFALVDD
+117 ALIDD

-159 FGDIDPMG
+159 FGDSDPMG
-167 KTFSIDNVS
+167 QTVSVDNRI
-176 FPGEYTVTGIVKAPH
+176 FIGEYTVTGIVKAPQRSSDLHFH
-191 LSSGLYFQILS
+191 LLT
-202 TTIPSVEETQDV
+202 TTIPSVGKTQEPWTV
-214 WTLWRPTQSWR
+214 WLPRQSWR

-235 GQNAETLQAKM
+235 GQNAETLQTKM
-246 QSLIKQYMGD
+246 Q
-256 EVAAQHKSHW
+256 
-266 PHYPLQSLIKQYMGD
+266 PLIKQYMGD

-288 YYLQPLHR
+288 YHLQSLHR
-296 VYLHGESDFN
+296 VYLYGESDFN
-306 PTADSPM
+306 PAAYSPI
-313 QHIYMLAAIGLILV
+313 QQIYILTAIGLIVV

-339 ARAVTRKREVG
+339 ARAITRKREVG
-350 VRKVVGAHRPQLMVQ
+350 VRKVVGAHRPQLMIQ
-365 FLSESLLLTC
+365 FLTESLLLT
-375 SALLIALALV
+375 SVALLIALSLV
-385 EICLPL
+385 ELCLPL

-397 GDLHLNAAIVMAGA
+397 GNLHLNMATVIAGTPAA
-411 PAVLALTLLVGLLAG
+411 LALTLVVGLLAG

-432 LSSFRPVTALKSSA
+432 LSSFSPVTVLKSRA
-446 SSSPGSTGL
+446 SSTSGSAWL
-455 KKGLVVFQFGMS
+455 KKRLVIFQFGMS

-483 IDTKDMGFARDHIV
+483 IETKNMGFARDHIV
-497 SLPIFVQDFAGEPN
+497 SVPIFVHDREHEFD
-511 PQKRLSARHQMV
+511 PQMRLSARHQMV
-523 KQVFLEHPNILSA
+523 KQAFLEHPNILSA
-536 SALRYRIIG
+536 SALRYDITG
-545 YSGRLRLAWPDG
+545 YGGRLRLVWPDG
-557 DRTKERTFR
+557 DRTKERTIR
-566 INEVDDSF
+566 INEIDDSF
-574 FETFEIPVL
+574 FEIFDIPVL
-583 RGRAFSAAIASDT
+583 RGRAFSADVASDT

-610 GWEDDPIGKQIV
+610 GWEDDPIGKQIL
-622 LPAYDNLS
+622 LPAYENRS
-630 LTVIGVVKDYH
+630 LIVIGVVKDYH
-641 NLTLREEIAPMGFL
+641 NLTLREEIAPMGFIGKRRL
-655 ARWKMFYALA
+655 FASLA
-665 LRIRPENTAQ
+665 LRIRPEETAQ

-688 PDVPFEYHFLDE
+688 PDAPFRYMFLDE
-700 IIDWIY
+700 IIDWVY

-717 IFSLLAIFVACLG
+717 VFSLLAVFVACLG
-730 LFGLAAFMVQSRTKE
+730 LFGLAAFMVQARTKE

-753 ASTSHLVM
+753 ASTPHLVM

-766 FIFLVLLANGIA
+766 FMLLILLANLIA

-787 NWLSGF
+787 DWLSGF
-793 AYQTDLNALP
+793 AYQTDLNVLP
-803 FVASAIMAL
+803 FIASAIIAL

-836 YE
+836 DE

>member
-32 ACGILILLYIQQEFA
+32 ACGILILLYIQQEFS
-47 VNRSHTLG
+47 VDRSHALG
-55 DRIYKVIREER
+55 DRIYKVIREQR

-82 PVLKET
+82 PVLEET

-99 RRGGWGVSAK
+99 RWTVSAQ
-109 YGERTGQY
+109 YGESEGGYQL
-117 SFALVDD
+117 ALVDD

-167 KTFSIDNVS
+167 KTVSIDSRS
-176 FPGEYTVTGIVKAPH
+176 FPGEYTVTGIAKAPP
-191 LSSGLYFQILS
+191 LSSGLYFEILS
-202 TTIPSVEETQDV
+202 TTIPPVEETQEV

-225 PVNTYVLLKT
+225 PVKAFVLLKA
-235 GQNAETLQAKM
+235 GQNAETLQVKM
-246 QSLIKQYMGD
+246 QPLIKQYMGND
-256 EVAAQHKSHW
+256 VA
-266 PHYPLQSLIKQYMGD
+266 
-281 EVAAKNT
+281 EKNT
-288 YYLQPLHR
+288 YHLQPLHR
-296 VYLHGESDFN
+296 MYLYGESDFN
-306 PTADSPM
+306 PTADSPI
-313 QHIYMLAAIGLILV
+313 QQIYILTAIGLIVV

-339 ARAVTRKREVG
+339 ARAITRKREVG
-350 VRKVVGAHRPQLMVQ
+350 VRKVVGAHRWQLMVQ

-375 SALLIALALV
+375 AALLIALALV
-385 EICLPL
+385 ETCLPL

-397 GDLHLNAAIVMAGA
+397 GDLHLNAATVIAGA
-411 PAVLALTLLVGLLAG
+411 PAALALSLLVGLLAG

-432 LSSFRPVTALKSSA
+432 LSSFRPVIALKSSA
-446 SSSPGSTGL
+446 FSSSGSAWL
-455 KKGLVVFQFGMS
+455 KKGLVIFQFGMS

-483 IDTKDMGFARDHIV
+483 IDTKDMGFTRDHIV
-497 SLPIFVQDFAGEPN
+497 SLPIFVRDFMKDSN

-536 SALRYRIIG
+536 SALRYEITG
-545 YSGRLRLAWPDG
+545 YSGRLRLVWPDG
-557 DRTKERTFR
+557 DPTKERTFR

-574 FETFEIPVL
+574 FETFDIPVL
-583 RGRAFSAAIASDT
+583 RGRAFSADVASDT

-630 LTVIGVVKDYH
+630 LIVIGVVKDYH

-655 ARWKMFYALA
+655 ARWKMFYTLA

-688 PDVPFEYHFLDE
+688 PDAPFEYHFMDE
-700 IIDWIY
+700 MIDWVH

-717 IFSLLAIFVACLG
+717 VFSLLAIFVACLG
-730 LFGLAAFMVQSRTKE
+730 LFGLAAFMVQARTKE
-745 IGVRKVLG
+745 IGVRKILG

-766 FIFLVLLANGIA
+766 FIFLVLLANSIA

-793 AYQTDLNALP
+793 AYQTDLNVVP
-803 FVASAIMAL
+803 FVVSAIMAL

-821 QAIRAARSNPIDALR
+821 QAIRVARSNPIDALR
-836 YE
+836 DE

>member
-32 ACGILILLYIQQEFA
+32 ACGILILLYIQQEFS

-55 DRIYKVIREER
+55 DRIYKVIREQR

-82 PVLKET
+82 PVLEET

-99 RRGGWGVSAK
+99 RWTVSAQ
-109 YGERTGQY
+109 YGERTGGYQ
-117 SFALVDD
+117 FGLVDD

-131 FPLIKGDLETAFRT
+131 FPLIKGDSQTAFRT
-145 PYSVVI
+145 SYSVVI

-167 KTFSIDNVS
+167 KTVSIDSRS
-176 FPGEYTVTGIVKAPH
+176 FPGEYTVTGIAKAPP
-191 LSSGLYFQILS
+191 LSSRLYFEILS
-202 TTIPSVEETQDV
+202 TTIPPVEETQEV

-225 PVNTYVLLKT
+225 PVKTFVLLKA
-235 GQNAETLQAKM
+235 GQNAETLQVKM
-246 QSLIKQYMGD
+246 QPLIKQYMGND
-256 EVAAQHKSHW
+256 VA
-266 PHYPLQSLIKQYMGD
+266 
-281 EVAAKNT
+281 EKNT
-288 YYLQPLHR
+288 YHLQPLHR
-296 VYLHGESDFN
+296 VYLYGESDFN
-306 PTADSPM
+306 PTADSPI
-313 QHIYMLAAIGLILV
+313 QQIYMLTAIGLIVV

-339 ARAVTRKREVG
+339 ARAITRKREVG
-350 VRKVVGAHRPQLMVQ
+350 VRKVVGAHRWQLMVQ

-375 SALLIALALV
+375 AALLIALALV
-385 EICLPL
+385 ETCLPL

-397 GDLHLNAAIVMAGA
+397 GDLHLNAATVIAGA
-411 PAVLALTLLVGLLAG
+411 PAALALTLLVGLLAG

-446 SSSPGSTGL
+446 SSSPGSAWL
-455 KKGLVVFQFGMS
+455 KKGLVIFQFGMS

-497 SLPIFVQDFAGEPN
+497 SLPIFVRDFMKESN

-536 SALRYRIIG
+536 SALRYEITG
-545 YSGRLRLAWPDG
+545 YSGRLRLVWPDR
-557 DRTKERTFR
+557 DPTKERTFR

-574 FETFEIPVL
+574 FETFDIPVL
-583 RGRAFSAAIASDT
+583 RGRVFSADVASDT

-630 LTVIGVVKDYH
+630 LIVIGVVKDYH

-655 ARWKMFYALA
+655 ARWKMFYTLA

-688 PDVPFEYHFLDE
+688 PDMPFEHHFLDE
-700 IIDWIY
+700 MIDWVY

-717 IFSLLAIFVACLG
+717 VFSLLAIFVACLG

-778 WPIAYYLMH
+778 WPVAYYLMH
-787 NWLSGF
+787 DWLSGF
-793 AYQTDLNALP
+793 AYQTDLNVLP

-836 YE
+836 DE

>member
-1 MIKNYLTVAIRNLM
+1 M
-15 RHKLYT
+15 
-21 SINVLGLAIGL
+21 
-32 ACGILILLYIQQEFA
+32 
-47 VNRSHTLG
+47 
-55 DRIYKVIREER
+55 
-66 SSTQTTYSSG
+66 
-76 TSGALG
+76 
-82 PVLKET
+82 
-88 FPEVETTVRIW
+88 
-99 RRGGWGVSAK
+99 
-109 YGERTGQY
+109 
-117 SFALVDD
+117 
-124 NFLDVFD
+124 
-131 FPLIKGDLETAFRT
+131 
-145 PYSVVI
+145 
-151 TDDMAQHL
+151 
-159 FGDIDPMG
+159 
-167 KTFSIDNVS
+167 
-176 FPGEYTVTGIVKAPH
+176 
-191 LSSGLYFQILS
+191 
-202 TTIPSVEETQDV
+202 
-214 WTLWRPTQSWR
+214 
-225 PVNTYVLLKT
+225 
-235 GQNAETLQAKM
+235 
-246 QSLIKQYMGD
+246 
-256 EVAAQHKSHW
+256 
-266 PHYPLQSLIKQYMGD
+266 QSLIKQYMGD

-288 YYLQPLHR
+288 YHLQPLHR
-296 VYLHGESDFN
+296 VYLYGKSDFD
-306 PTADSPM
+306 PAVDSPI
-313 QHIYMLAAIGLILV
+313 QQIYMLTAIGLIVV

-375 SALLIALALV
+375 AALLIALILV

-391 FNQFVR
+391 FNQFVYS
-397 GDLHLNAAIVMAGA
+397 DLHLDAATIMTCA
-411 PAVLALTLLVGLLAG
+411 PAVLAFTLLVGLLAG

-432 LSSFRPVTALKSSA
+432 LSSFRPVTVLKSSA
-446 SSSPGSTGL
+446 SSSSGSTWL

-483 IDTKDMGFARDHIV
+483 IETKDMGFARDHIM
-497 SLPIFVQDFAGEPN
+497 SLPIFAHDREHELD

-536 SALRYRIIG
+536 SALRYDISG
-545 YSGRLRLAWPDG
+545 YGGRPRLVWPDG
-557 DRTKERTFR
+557 DPTKERTIR

-574 FETFEIPVL
+574 FETFDIPVL
-583 RGRAFSAAIASDT
+583 RGRAFSADVASDI

-610 GWEDDPIGKQIV
+610 GWEDDPIGKQIEWQAV
-622 LPAYDNLS
+622 KNPT

-641 NLTLREEIAPMGFL
+641 SLTLRDEIAPMGFV
-655 ARWKMFYALA
+655 ARRILFDSLV
-665 LRIRPENTAQ
+665 LRIRPEETAQ

-688 PDVPFEYHFLDE
+688 PEEPFEYHFLDE
-700 IIDWIY
+700 IIQWYY

-717 IFSLLAIFVACLG
+717 VFSLLAIFVACLG
-730 LFGLAAFMVQSRTKE
+730 LFGLAAFMVRSRTKE

-787 NWLSGF
+787 DWLSGF
-793 AYQTDLNALP
+793 AYQTDLNVLP

>member
-47 VNRSHTLG
+47 VDRDHALG
-55 DRIYKVIREER
+55 DRIYKVIREQR
-66 SSTQTTYSSG
+66 GSTQTSYTEG

-82 PVLKET
+82 PVLEET

-99 RRGGWGVSAK
+99 RWTVSVQ
-109 YGERTGQY
+109 YGERKDRY
-117 SFALVDD
+117 LLAMVDD

-131 FPLIKGDLETAFRT
+131 FPLIKGDPKTAFRT

-159 FGDIDPMG
+159 FGDMDPMG
-167 KTFSIDNVS
+167 KTFSIDSRS

-191 LSSGLYFQILS
+191 LSSGLYFEILS
-202 TTIPSVEETQDV
+202 TTIPSVEETQEV

-225 PVNTYVLLKT
+225 PVKTFVLLKA

-246 QSLIKQYMGD
+246 QPLIKQYMGD
-256 EVAAQHKSHW
+256 EVA
-266 PHYPLQSLIKQYMGD
+266 
-281 EVAAKNT
+281 EKNT

-296 VYLHGESDFN
+296 MYLYGESDFN
-306 PTADSPM
+306 PAADSPM
-313 QHIYMLAAIGLILV
+313 RHIYMLAAIGLILV

-350 VRKVVGAHRPQLMVQ
+350 VRKVVGAHRAQLMVQ
-365 FLSESLLLTC
+365 FLTESLLLTC

-385 EICLPL
+385 ELCLPL

-397 GDLHLNAAIVMAGA
+397 GDLHLNATTVIAGT

-426 WYPAFF
+426 CYPAFF
-432 LSSFRPVTALKSSA
+432 LSSFRPVTALKGSA
-446 SSSPGSTGL
+446 SSSSGSTGL

-474 LVVYQQLRF
+474 LIVYQQLRF
-483 IDTKDMGFARDHIV
+483 IETKDMGFARDHIV
-497 SLPIFVQDFAGEPN
+497 SLPIFVPDFSGEPN

-536 SALRYRIIG
+536 SALRYEITG

-557 DRTKERTFR
+557 DPTKERTFR

-583 RGRAFSAAIASDT
+583 RGRAFSADVASDT

-641 NLTLREEIAPMGFL
+641 NLTLREEIAPLGFL
-655 ARWKMFYALA
+655 ARWKMFYSLA

-688 PDVPFEYHFLDE
+688 PDAPFEYHFLDE
-700 IIDWIY
+700 MIDWVY

-717 IFSLLAIFVACLG
+717 VFSLLAIFVACLG

-753 ASTSHLVM
+753 ASTPHLVM

-766 FIFLVLLANGIA
+766 FIFLVLLANLIA
-778 WPIAYYLMH
+778 WPIAYYLMRD
-787 NWLSGF
+787 WLSGF
-793 AYQTDLNALP
+793 AYQTDLNVLP

>member
-47 VNRSHTLG
+47 IDRSHTLG
-55 DRIYKVIREER
+55 DRIYKVIREQR
-66 SSTQTTYSSG
+66 GSTQTTYEEG

-82 PVLKET
+82 PVLEET

-99 RRGGWGVSAK
+99 QWLVSAQ
-109 YGERTGQY
+109 YGEHKNQY
-117 SFALVDD
+117 TLALVDD

-131 FPLIKGDLETAFRT
+131 FPLIKGDPETAFRL

-159 FGDIDPMG
+159 FGDADPMG
-167 KTFSIDNVS
+167 KTISVDNRYM
-176 FPGEYTVTGIVKAPH
+176 PGEYTVTGIVKAPQ
-191 LSSGLYFQILS
+191 LSSELYFQLLT
-202 TTIPSVEETQDV
+202 TTIPSAGRTPE
-214 WTLWRPTQSWR
+214 LWKMWLPGQSWR
-225 PVNTYVLLKT
+225 PVNTYVLLKA
-235 GQNAETLQAKM
+235 GQTAETLKTKM
-246 QSLIKQYMGD
+246 QSLIVQYLGD
-256 EVAAQHKSHW
+256 
-266 PHYPLQSLIKQYMGD
+266 D
-281 EVAAKNT
+281 VAAKNT
-288 YYLQPLHR
+288 YHLQSLHR
-296 VYLHGESDFN
+296 VYLYGESDFN

-313 QHIYMLAAIGLILV
+313 QQIYMLTAIGLIVV

-365 FLSESLLLTC
+365 FLSESLILTC
-375 SALLIALALV
+375 AALLIALALV
-385 EICLPL
+385 EIFLPL

-397 GDLHLNAAIVMAGA
+397 GDLHLNATTVIAGT
-411 PAVLALTLLVGLLAG
+411 PAALAFTLLVGLLAG

-432 LSSFRPVTALKSSA
+432 LSSVSPVNALKSSA
-446 SSSPGSTGL
+446 SSSSGSAWL
-455 KKGLVVFQFGMS
+455 KKGLVIFQFGMS
-467 ILLVICT
+467 TLLVICT

-483 IDTKDMGFARDHIV
+483 IETKDMGFARDHIV
-497 SLPIFVQDFAGEPN
+497 SLPIFAHGRDHEVFPH
-511 PQKRLSARHQMV
+511 KRLSARHQMV

-536 SALRYRIIG
+536 SALRFDITG
-545 YSGRLRLAWPDG
+545 YSGRLRLVWPEG

-566 INEVDDSF
+566 ISEVDDSF

-583 RGRAFSAAIASDT
+583 RGRTFSADVASDAF
-596 SQAIILNETAVRLL
+596 QAIILNETAVRLL

-622 LPAYDNLS
+622 LPAYGNRS
-630 LTVIGVVKDYH
+630 PTVIGVVKDYH
-641 NLTLREEIAPMGFL
+641 SLTLREEIAPMGFIGDWRL
-655 ARWKMFYALA
+655 FVSLA

-688 PDVPFEYHFLDE
+688 PDAPFEYHFLDE
-700 IIDWIY
+700 MIDWIY

-717 IFSLLAIFVACLG
+717 VFSLLAIFVACLG

-766 FIFLVLLANGIA
+766 FMLLILLANLIA
-778 WPIAYYLMH
+778 WPIAYYLMRD
-787 NWLSGF
+787 WLSGF
-793 AYQTDLNALP
+793 AYQTDLNVLP
-803 FVASAIMAL
+803 FAASAIMAL

-821 QAIRAARSNPIDALR
+821 QAIRAARSNPIEALR

>member
-47 VNRSHTLG
+47 VDRSHTLG

-66 SSTQTTYSSG
+66 GSTQTTYDEG

-82 PVLKET
+82 PVLEET

-99 RRGGWGVSAK
+99 RWGVSAK
-109 YGERTGQY
+109 YGDRKNLYTL
-117 SFALVDD
+117 ALVDD

-131 FPLIKGDLETAFRT
+131 FPFIKGDPKTAFRT
-145 PYSVVI
+145 PYSAVI
-151 TDDMAQHL
+151 TDAMAQHL
-159 FGDIDPMG
+159 FGDADPMG
-167 KTFSIDNVS
+167 QTVSVDNRN

-191 LSSGLYFQILS
+191 RLSNLHLQFHFLS
-202 TTIPSVEETQDV
+202 TTIPPVEETQET
-214 WTLWRPTQSWR
+214 WAMWLPTQSWR
-225 PVNTYVLLKT
+225 PVRTYVLLKA
-235 GQNAETLQAKM
+235 GQKAETLQAKM

-256 EVAAQHKSHW
+256 DVAK
-266 PHYPLQSLIKQYMGD
+266 
-281 EVAAKNT
+281 KNT

-296 VYLHGESDFN
+296 VYLYSESDFN
-306 PTADSPM
+306 PTANSPI
-313 QHIYMLAAIGLILV
+313 QQIYMLAAIGLILV
-327 VIACVNFTNLAT
+327 AIACVNFTNLAT

-365 FLSESLLLTC
+365 FLTESLILTC
-375 SALLIALALV
+375 AALLIALALV
-385 EICLPL
+385 ELSLPL

-397 GDLHLNAAIVMAGA
+397 GDLHLDAIMVMAGA

-446 SSSPGSTGL
+446 SSSPGSAGL
-455 KKGLVVFQFGMS
+455 RKGLVVFQFGMS

-483 IDTKDMGFARDHIV
+483 TETKDLGFARDHIV
-497 SLPIFVQDFAGEPN
+497 SLPIFAHDREHEAA

-523 KQVFLEHPNILSA
+523 KQAFLEHPNILSA
-536 SALRYRIIG
+536 SALRYDISG
-545 YSGRLRLAWPDG
+545 YGGRPRLIWPDG
-557 DRTKERTFR
+557 DRTKERTIR

-574 FETFEIPVL
+574 FETFDIPVL
-583 RGRAFSAAIASDT
+583 RGRAFSAAVPSDT

-622 LPAYDNLS
+622 RSPGNRS

-641 NLTLREEIAPMGFL
+641 GLTLREEIAPMGFVG
-655 ARWKMFYALA
+655 RWELFVWLA
-665 LRIRPENTAQ
+665 LRIRPEETAQ

-683 WKRFV
+683 WKHFV
-688 PDVPFEYHFLDE
+688 PEASFRYMFLDE
-700 IIDWIY
+700 IINWYY
-706 FNEQLTGKMLG
+706 FDERLTGKMLG
-717 IFSLLAIFVACLG
+717 VFSLLAIFVACLG

-753 ASTSHLVM
+753 ASTPHLVM

-766 FIFLVLLANGIA
+766 FIFLVLLANLIA
-778 WPIAYYLMH
+778 WPIAYYLMRD
-787 NWLSGF
+787 WLSGF
-793 AYQTDLNALP
+793 AYQTDLNVLP
-803 FVASAIMAL
+803 FIVSAIMAL

-821 QAIRAARSNPIDALR
+821 QAIRATRSNPINALR
-836 YE
+836 DE

>member
-47 VNRSHTLG
+47 VDRDHALG
-55 DRIYKVIREER
+55 DRIYKVIREQR
-66 SSTQTTYSSG
+66 GSTQTSYTEG

-82 PVLKET
+82 PVLEET

-99 RRGGWGVSAK
+99 RWTVSVQ
-109 YGERTGQY
+109 YGERKDRY
-117 SFALVDD
+117 LLAMVDD
-124 NFLDVFD
+124 NFLDIFD
-131 FPLIKGDLETAFRT
+131 FPLIKGDPKTAFRT

-159 FGDIDPMG
+159 FGDMDPMG
-167 KTFSIDNVS
+167 KTFSIDSRS
-176 FPGEYTVTGIVKAPH
+176 FPGEYTVTGTVKAPH
-191 LSSGLYFQILS
+191 LSSGLYFEILS
-202 TTIPSVEETQDV
+202 TTIPSVEETQEV

-225 PVNTYVLLKT
+225 PVKTFVLLKA
-235 GQNAETLQAKM
+235 GQKAETLQAKM
-246 QSLIKQYMGD
+246 QPLITQYMGD
-256 EVAAQHKSHW
+256 EVAK
-266 PHYPLQSLIKQYMGD
+266 
-281 EVAAKNT
+281 KNT
-288 YYLQPLHR
+288 YHLQPLHR
-296 VYLHGESDFN
+296 VYLYGESDFN

-313 QHIYMLAAIGLILV
+313 RHIYMLAAIGLIVV

-350 VRKVVGAHRPQLMVQ
+350 VRKVVGAHRAQLMVQ
-365 FLSESLLLTC
+365 FLTESLLLTC

-385 EICLPL
+385 ELCLPL

-397 GDLHLNAAIVMAGA
+397 GDLHLNAATVMVGA

-432 LSSFRPVTALKSSA
+432 LSSFRPVTALKGSA
-446 SSSPGSTGL
+446 SSSSGSTGL

-474 LVVYQQLRF
+474 LIVYQQLRF
-483 IDTKDMGFARDHIV
+483 IETKDMGFARDHIV
-497 SLPIFVQDFAGEPN
+497 SLPIFVPDFSGEPN

-536 SALRYRIIG
+536 SALRYEITG

-557 DRTKERTFR
+557 DPTKERTFR

-583 RGRAFSAAIASDT
+583 RGRAFSADVASDT

-683 WKRFV
+683 WKHFV
-688 PDVPFEYHFLDE
+688 PDAPFEYHFLDE
-700 IIDWIY
+700 MIDWVY

-753 ASTSHLVM
+753 ASTPHLVM

-766 FIFLVLLANGIA
+766 FIFLVLFANLIA
-778 WPIAYYLMH
+778 WPIAYYLMRD
-787 NWLSGF
+787 WLSGF
-793 AYQTDLNALP
+793 AYQTDLNVLP